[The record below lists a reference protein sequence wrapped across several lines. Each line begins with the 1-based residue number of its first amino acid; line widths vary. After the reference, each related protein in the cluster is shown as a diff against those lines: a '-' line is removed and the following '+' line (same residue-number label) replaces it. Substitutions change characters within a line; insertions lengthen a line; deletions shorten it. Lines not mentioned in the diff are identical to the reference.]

1 MILIGAAVAPVSLA
15 KMTLKHTPF
24 MGGMQPSRVSRV
36 IGAGRFAGFVSVL
49 LMFTEN
55 WSEWSLLFEHR
66 GH

>member
-1 MILIGAAVAPVSLA
+1 
-15 KMTLKHTPF
+15 
-24 MGGMQPSRVSRV
+24 MQPSRVSRV